1 MGADVVA
8 AQLSVVAIPAATTAD
23 RLLRSRPAS
32 HRLVRYC
39 HYGHTCGNRQSLL
52 LSLVQL
58 DALQASLRL
67 SGAGLHRGPS
77 RSVNDRFLSSTSDI
91 GSPPSSST
99 ASAWSTAVEDGS
111 TPTTGIPARTAGA
124 NALIARLRIERRAG
138 VLIQASPQHRG
149 RPGIDTATPAW

>member
-39 HYGHTCGNRQSLL
+39 HYGHTVALSCGNRQSLL

-67 SGAGLHRGPS
+67 SGAGSTVVHPG
-77 RSVNDRFLSSTSDI
+77 RSM
-91 GSPPSSST
+91 T
-99 ASAWSTAVEDGS
+99 AS
-111 TPTTGIPARTAGA
+111 
-124 NALIARLRIERRAG
+124 
-138 VLIQASPQHRG
+138 
-149 RPGIDTATPAW
+149 